1 MLENSLTVCDYLRRG
16 TLHYNLLT
24 TGQRAWVSSEGDEIR
39 LNVET
44 FPDADLGAYQTHLS
58 TLLLAVIYIRKA
70 DPNWVPREMGLA
82 YRSRETF
89 PEIEFCSGSRFSW
102 DTRESFITIPRDLL
116 GARLR
121 THGRRA
127 PPNEQ
132 QTAGVQPLPV
142 KFSDLVEY
150 QVESLISDATLHI
163 DTLAESL
170 SMSRRSLQ
178 RKLAKYGLN
187 FSQVLTQVRRRLAAD
202 WLEMTDKSITDIAFD
217 LGYTDAS
224 NFTRAFRWQAG
235 VSPKEFRKINRDSF
249 AALQ

>member
-1 MLENSLTVCDYLRRG
+1 MLENSLTVYDYLRRG
-16 TLHYNLLT
+16 TLHYNSLT
-24 TGQRAWVSSEGDEIR
+24 TGQRAWLSTEGGDIR

-44 FPDADLGAYQTHLS
+44 FPDTGLGAYQTHLS
-58 TLLLAVIYIRKA
+58 TLLITLINLRKA

-89 PEIEFCSGSRFSW
+89 PEIGLCSSSRLSW
-102 DTRESFITIPRDLL
+102 DTRVSFIAIPRDLL
-116 GARLR
+116 GVRLAL
-121 THGRRA
+121 HGCGVSS
-127 PPNEQ
+127 NEQ
-132 QTAGVQPLPV
+132 PAAGVEPIPE
-142 KFSDLVEY
+142 KFSGLVQF
-150 QVESLISDATLHI
+150 QVESLMSDATFHI

-178 RKLAKYGLN
+178 RKLAKRGLN

-202 WLEMTDKSITDIAFD
+202 WLETTDKSITDIAFD

-235 VSPKEFRKINRDSF
+235 VPPKEFRKINRDPF
-249 AALQ
+249 AASQ